1 MTTRRPPPDR
11 LINRDPGP
19 RLARVARR
27 LARRRAMAERVT
39 RESKP
44 PPPVPPPRQP

>member
-1 MTTRRPPPDR
+1 MTIRRPPAA

-39 RESKP
+39 RENKTS
-44 PPPVPPPRQP
+44 PPVPPSRQP